1 MTTGELKH
9 KWEKNDAIT
18 WLRLI
23 AGHLAKIDR
32 SLTGICSQVSQ
43 FKEEKGNLPPTPPI
57 KKKEEA
63 CVCTPRAREGSSC
76 GRAPTLDEVKGFASG
91 HGIAEE
97 TAVDF
102 WDNCEAFGWRWR
114 GQAIVN
120 WKRLLQSW
128 QRARNSLA
136 QAAARKEAHIDAK
149 MDERE
154 RRRSAPRRPDNWIPA
169 TENQIT
175 DFCDVFKG

>member
-1 MTTGELKH
+1 MNEIIGRLDEIIRL
-9 KWEKNDAIT
+9 
-18 WLRLI
+18 LRDGA
-23 AGHLAKIDR
+23 AG
-32 SLTGICSQVSQ
+32 
-43 FKEEKGNLPPTPPI
+43 KEEKRNLPPTPSI

-63 CVCTPRAREGSSC
+63 CVYTPRAREESSC
-76 GRAPTLDEVKGFASG
+76 GIAPTLDEVKGFASG

-154 RRRSAPRRPDNWIPA
+154 RKRTERRSAAAVRSAPRRPDNWIPA
-169 TENQIT
+169 TENQIK